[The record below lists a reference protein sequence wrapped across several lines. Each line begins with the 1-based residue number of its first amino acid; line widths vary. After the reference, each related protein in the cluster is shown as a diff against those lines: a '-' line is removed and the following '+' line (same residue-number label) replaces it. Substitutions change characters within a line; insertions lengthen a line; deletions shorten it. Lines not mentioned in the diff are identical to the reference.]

1 MATSNNQLDLRNL
14 FLETSVGQLTLTQV
28 PVLSPAQTA
37 AEAAEAMRNVSHGS
51 ALICESDRLVGII
64 TERDLLRLLPDDDR
78 IEQPLSDVMTSSPKT
93 LTSDDSLMDAVRWMD
108 QGGYRRLPVV
118 NADHHPVGI
127 VDVKTVM
134 NFLSE
139 IMSATVYN
147 QASNDLL
154 NVREP
159 EGA

>member
-14 FLETSVGQLTLTQV
+14 FTETSVGQLTLTQV
-28 PVLSPAQTA
+28 PILSPQQTA
-37 AEAAEAMRNVSHGS
+37 SEAAQAMRNVSHGS
-51 ALICESDRLVGII
+51 ALICDAGKLVGII

-78 IEQPLSDVMTSSPKT
+78 IEKPLAEVMTASPRT
-93 LTSDDSLMDAVRWMD
+93 LTVDDTLLDAVRGMD
-108 QGGYRRLPVV
+108 QGGYRRFPVV

-139 IMSATVYN
+139 HMSATVYN
-147 QASNDLL
+147 QASNELL
-154 NVREP
+154 TVRER